1 MTAPTETRR
10 EDGSERAG
18 LSGGVLSVIFL
29 GMVVVGVLAAWLLP
43 DRQTATATVG
53 QPAPALTF
61 VTFEG
66 ETFDMVEHFQRGGGP
81 VLLNL
86 WASWCE
92 PCIREF
98 PVLSEF
104 AADNPD
110 VTVVGVA
117 VQDQEED
124 ARSFAQQL
132 DPAFPVGWDRDDSI
146 RDSYPS
152 FGLPATFAIGPDG
165 TVTDI
170 VLAELTHDRLERISF
185 TG

>member
-1 MTAPTETRR
+1 MMTPTETRP

-18 LSGGVLSVIFL
+18 LSGGLLSGIFL
-29 GMVVVGVLAAWLLP
+29 MVVAVGALVAWLLP
-43 DRQTATATVG
+43 DGQTATAAVG

-61 VTFEG
+61 VSFEG
-66 ETFDMVEHFQRGGGP
+66 ETFDMVDHFQRDGGP
-81 VLLNL
+81 VLVNL

-104 AADNPD
+104 ANDHPD

-117 VQDQEED
+117 VQDQEDD
-124 ARSFAQQL
+124 ARSFAQRL
-132 DPAFPVGWDRDDSI
+132 DPAFSVGWDSDGSI
-146 RDSYPS
+146 RDAYPS
-152 FGLPATFAIGPDG
+152 FGLPATFAIGRDG

-170 VLAELTHDRLERISF
+170 VLAELTPDRLEGISF

>member
-1 MTAPTETRR
+1 MTASPETRR
-10 EDGSERAG
+10 EDGPERTG

-29 GMVVVGVLAAWLLP
+29 VVVAVGALVAWLVQGT
-43 DRQTATATVG
+43 QTATAAEG
-53 QPAPALTF
+53 QPAPALAL

-98 PVLSEF
+98 PALSEF
-104 AADNPD
+104 ATENPD

-117 VQDQEED
+117 VQDQEDD
-124 ARSFAQQL
+124 ARSFAEQL
-132 DPAFPVGWDRDDSI
+132 DPAFLVGWDRDGSI
-146 RDSYPS
+146 RDAYPS
-152 FGLPATFAIGPDG
+152 FGLPATFAVGQDG
-165 TVTDI
+165 TVTDV
-170 VLAELTHDRLERISF
+170 VLAELTPDRLEGIDF

>member
-1 MTAPTETRR
+1 MTAPTQTRP

-18 LSGGVLSVIFL
+18 LSGGLLSGIFL
-29 GMVVVGVLAAWLLP
+29 LVVAVGVLVSWLLP
-43 DRQTATATVG
+43 DRQSATAAVG
-53 QPAPALTF
+53 QPAPALAI

-66 ETFDMVEHFQRGGGP
+66 ETFDMVDHFQRGGGP

-132 DPAFPVGWDRDDSI
+132 DPEFPVGWDSDDSI
-146 RDSYPS
+146 RDAYPS

-170 VLAELTHDRLERISF
+170 VLAELTPDRLERISF